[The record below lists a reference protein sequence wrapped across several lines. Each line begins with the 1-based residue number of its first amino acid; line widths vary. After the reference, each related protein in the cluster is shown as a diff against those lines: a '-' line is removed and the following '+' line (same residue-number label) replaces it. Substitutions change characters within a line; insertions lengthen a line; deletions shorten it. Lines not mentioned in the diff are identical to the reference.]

1 MKKANNNS
9 HPDHGIHKKR
19 LNRIKGQIDG
29 ISKMIDERRYCLDIL
44 TQLKAASKA
53 LQSVEAEIIETH
65 IHSCVKT
72 AIKARNEKES
82 DQMVDEIMTLVKR

>member
-1 MKKANNNS
+1 MKKANSNS

-19 LNRIKGQIDG
+19 LNRIKGQIEG

-53 LQSVEAEIIETH
+53 LQSIETEIMETH
-65 IHSCVKT
+65 IHGCVKT
-72 AIKARNEKES
+72 AIKSQNEKES
-82 DQMVDEIMTLVKR
+82 GQLIEEIMTLVKR